1 LGGAIYA
8 GPSTALVLLRTS
20 IVDAHAVGGDGGK
33 GGSGGDGLF
42 LGIGGRGGNGGSA
55 YGGAIFLS
63 QAYWFSALN
72 MTIAQSSAQGAKGGN
87 GGSGDPDVNMSHGG
101 DGGDGGDAR
110 GGLLY
115 GDINQLPPQLF
126 NIAFSTLGEGV
137 VTPGLHGS
145 GGRAATVGGPGQDGG
160 VLAAAL
166 GMKAIV
172 GGQTTGQMFVEHSV
186 IFGPP
191 SPLLCTGPVFGQSS
205 VMTDGSCP
213 NFQVDALG
221 SWFKTLDPARSMAAY
236 EPRFGAPA
244 IDATGC
250 LLIQAN
256 PAFPDPLVKSDM
268 RGTVR
273 PQGPSCDLG
282 AIEADY
288 VFVGEFD

>member
-1 LGGAIYA
+1 
-8 GPSTALVLLRTS
+8 
-20 IVDAHAVGGDGGK
+20 
-33 GGSGGDGLF
+33 
-42 LGIGGRGGNGGSA
+42 
-55 YGGAIFLS
+55 
-63 QAYWFSALN
+63 